1 MPQAKHKVTSPTRNS
16 LCEMLME
23 TPTDKEESKHVP
35 VIIGNYAPF
44 RLVLRDTDSWTP
56 TLEQINSREYDYVKL
71 CRLSCFIDIGIA
83 PFSLGIS
90 FDGSLVLPASA
101 DFRTRESALD
111 KFNETLGVLLLGGIY
126 SEAVQPTDIS
136 FGTLFFDGYVKQH
149 NGGTGHEA
157 SFHKAIQ
164 TKYVST
170 LDVISL
176 LEPKKILNTELEE
189 AYKKGKEHF
198 SKLDKLS
205 PSLLLN
211 GTSNYVKHQ
220 WGEGLIFLW
229 TSVEQVVNII
239 WTKEIIKNEIENDA
253 VIEGRSKFLKDF
265 RTWTT
270 STKIE
275 LLYQKGFLKTDQYKL
290 LNKARKSRNDFVHN
304 GKELTKENVKCALD
318 GLFKLISLVISS
330 YQNPDLLNDTL
341 ETIYKN
347 QRGDLIPKKT
357 KFSKEEVTHWL
368 SMPPLPGDNGWS
380 DKEYE
385 IIEDLV
391 LKPLTK

>member
-1 MPQAKHKVTSPTRNS
+1 MKAKPNKS
-16 LCEMLME
+16 
-23 TPTDKEESKHVP
+23 ESQHVP

-44 RLVLRDTDSWTP
+44 RLVLRDTDVWSP
-56 TLEQINSREYDYVKL
+56 TLEDINARNYDYVKL
-71 CRLSCFIDIGIA
+71 CRLSCFINIGIE
-83 PFSLGIS
+83 PFSLGVG
-90 FDGSLVLPASA
+90 FDGSIVLPASP

-111 KFNETLGVLLLGGIY
+111 KFNETLGIILLGGIY

-136 FGTLFFDGYVKQH
+136 FGTLFFDGYLKQH

-164 TKYVST
+164 TKHVGN

-176 LEPKKILNTELEE
+176 LEPTTITNTQLEE
-189 AYKKGKEHF
+189 AYKKGKEYF

-211 GTSNYVKHQ
+211 GTSNYVKNQ

-229 TSVEQVVNII
+229 TSIEQVVNII
-239 WTKEIIKNEIENDA
+239 WVKEIIQEEKENEEL
-253 VIEGRSKFLKDF
+253 IEGRNKFLKDF
-265 RTWTT
+265 RSWTT

-275 LLYQKGFLKTDQYKL
+275 VLYQKGFLKTKQYKL
-290 LNKARKSRNDFVHN
+290 LNIARKSRNDFVHN
-304 GKELTKENVKCALD
+304 GKELTQENVRSALD
-318 GLFKLISLVISS
+318 GLFHIMSLVITS
-330 YQNPDLLNDTL
+330 YQNPELLNDTL

-357 KFSKEEVTHWL
+357 RFSKEEVTHWL
-368 SMPPLPGDNGWS
+368 PVPPLPGDTNW
-380 DKEYE
+380 KKKKYE
-385 IIEDLV
+385 IIEALV
-391 LKPLTK
+391 LKPMNSPGNKETLKYHGKK